1 VTGTAADRIELR
13 GLRVLGRVGIL
24 PTERAQDQPLEIDL
38 DLEVDLAAAG
48 ASDSLDDTVDYGGV
62 CDAAVAAVRDGHV
75 DLLERLATKVA
86 DAALGLDPRITSV
99 DVALR
104 KLRPPVPHH
113 LASSGVRLVRSRP

>member
-1 VTGTAADRIELR
+1 MTGTAADRIELR

-24 PTERAQDQPLEIDL
+24 PVERAQDQPLEIDL

-48 ASDSLDDTVDYGGV
+48 VSDSLDDTVDYGGV

-104 KLRPPVPHH
+104 KLRPPVAHH

>member
-1 VTGTAADRIELR
+1 VTGTATDRIELR

-48 ASDSLDDTVDYGGV
+48 ASDSLDDTVDYGRV

>member
-1 VTGTAADRIELR
+1 VTGTATDRIELR

-38 DLEVDLAAAG
+38 DLEVELAAAG
-48 ASDSLDDTVDYGGV
+48 VSDSLDDTVDYAGV

-86 DAALGLDPRITSV
+86 DAALGLDPRIASV

-104 KLRPPVPHH
+104 KLRPPVAHH
-113 LASSGVRLVRSRP
+113 LASAGVRLVRSRP

>member
-1 VTGTAADRIELR
+1 MTGTAADRIELR

-48 ASDSLDDTVDYGGV
+48 ASDSLDDTVDYGRV

-104 KLRPPVPHH
+104 KLRPPVAH
-113 LASSGVRLVRSRP
+113 LLTSSGVRLVRSRP

>member
-48 ASDSLDDTVDYGGV
+48 ASDSLDDTVDYGRV

-104 KLRPPVPHH
+104 KLRPPVVHH
-113 LASSGVRLVRSRP
+113 LTSSGVRLVRSRP

>member
-1 VTGTAADRIELR
+1 MTGTAADRIELR

-24 PTERAQDQPLEIDL
+24 PAERAQDQPLEIDL
-38 DLEVDLAAAG
+38 DLEVELAAAG
-48 ASDSLDDTVDYGGV
+48 VSDSLDDTVDYAGV

-86 DAALGLDPRITSV
+86 DAALGLDPRIASV

-104 KLRPPVPHH
+104 KLRPPVAHH
-113 LASSGVRLVRSRP
+113 LASAGVRLVRSRP

>member
-104 KLRPPVPHH
+104 KLRPPVAHH
-113 LASSGVRLVRSRP
+113 LTSSGVRLVRSRP

>member
-1 VTGTAADRIELR
+1 MTGTATDRIELR

-48 ASDSLDDTVDYGGV
+48 ASDSLDDTVDYGRV

-104 KLRPPVPHH
+104 KLRPPVAHH
-113 LASSGVRLVRSRP
+113 LTSSGVRLVRSRP